1 MYTRF
6 DLVDFH
12 LCIEPFFSYDYSV
25 PVGAELA
32 VVLAALHRQQFAT
45 CYTGDMRKK
54 TFQLVFEPDLE
65 GGYTVTVPALPGCIT
80 YGAEMEEARKMA
92 REAIELYLEDL
103 AASNEKIPQ
112 TDTTLFGAVEV
123 AVK

>member
-1 MYTRF
+1 
-6 DLVDFH
+6 
-12 LCIEPFFSYDYSV
+12 
-25 PVGAELA
+25 
-32 VVLAALHRQQFAT
+32 
-45 CYTGDMRKK
+45 MRKK